1 MSLSIREVML
11 IAAEAGLDL
20 RTVKRILGD
29 AHRPTLAVRTCLC
42 NALLNR
48 HHEKLARALE
58 RDGRLHVSQRE
69 ESWGRGPGRPGG
81 KATKPYA
88 KRGGKKLASNPERKW

>member
-1 MSLSIREVML
+1 MSLAIREVML

-20 RTVKRILGD
+20 RTVKRVLGD

-48 HHEKLARALE
+48 GYEKLARALE
-58 RDGRLHVSQRE
+58 RDGKLLASQRE
-69 ESWGRGPGRPGG
+69 ESWGRGPGRPSG
-81 KATKPYA
+81 KAPKPYP
-88 KRGGKKLASNPERKW
+88 KRGKKLASNTKGTW